1 MNEFSGTPDLMVPA
15 VGFDTGGVRADS
27 RCVGFLP
34 RSVAF
39 FLDLLVVHLAYLCC
53 FLTAIA
59 VLQPWAVEVR
69 FSLLPALLGA
79 ALLTG
84 ASFPLFVGA
93 YFWLMHAWQG
103 QTVGKML
110 LGIRV
115 ETIQGGEVG
124 PGLSFLRC
132 LGFVLSALPFG
143 LGLCWCLID
152 REKRGWHDH
161 LAVTRV
167 VAARK

>member
-1 MNEFSGTPDLMVPA
+1 MNEFSGTPGLMVPA
-15 VGFDTGGVRADS
+15 AGYDPGGVREES
-27 RCVGFLP
+27 HCVGFLT

-39 FLDLLVVHLAYLCC
+39 FLDLFIVHLAYLCC
-53 FLTAIA
+53 FLAAVA
-59 VLQPWAVEVR
+59 VLSPWAVEVR
-69 FSLLPALLGA
+69 LSLLPGLFGA

-84 ASFPLFVGA
+84 ASFPFFVGV

-124 PGLSFLRC
+124 PGISFLRC

-167 VAARK
+167 VAVWK